1 MEKEIKSPLEREDR
15 ENDIDEFVVPGLSI
29 EGMDYKTYLQ
39 TLKGEVKEDSGQE
52 MSAKKEEDK
61 SASEPKEARRRTSEE
76 EDTKNRLGLTLFIS
90 EEVKILLRIVSAK
103 ESKSMSKYV
112 SDLIIKDLRKR
123 KKEIENFITVGL
135 GKSSID

>member
-1 MEKEIKSPLEREDR
+1 MEKEILSPLEREDR

-39 TLKGEVKEDSGQE
+39 TLKGGVKEDSGQRKP
-52 MSAKKEEDK
+52 AKKDEDK
-61 SASEPKEARRRTSEE
+61 PASETKEAKRTSEE
-76 EDTKNRLGLTLFIS
+76 EDTKNRLGLSLFIS
-90 EEVKILLRIVSAK
+90 EEAKILLRIISAK

-123 KKEIENFITVGL
+123 KKEIESFISAGL
-135 GKSSID
+135 GKSSVD

>member
-1 MEKEIKSPLEREDR
+1 MEKEILSPLEREDR

-39 TLKGEVKEDSGQE
+39 TLKGEVKEDSGQKKPT
-52 MSAKKEEDK
+52 KKEEDK
-61 SASEPKEARRRTSEE
+61 SASESKEARRRTPE

-112 SDLIIKDLRKR
+112 SELIIKDLRKR
-123 KKEIENFITVGL
+123 KKEIESFISVGL
-135 GKSSID
+135 GKSSIE

>member
-1 MEKEIKSPLEREDR
+1 MEKEILSPLEREDR

-39 TLKGEVKEDSGQE
+39 TLKGGVKEDSGQKKP
-52 MSAKKEEDK
+52 AKKDEDK
-61 SASEPKEARRRTSEE
+61 SASETKEAKRTSEE
-76 EDTKNRLGLTLFIS
+76 EDTKNRLGLSLFIS
-90 EEVKILLRIVSAK
+90 EEAKILLRIISAK

-123 KKEIENFITVGL
+123 KKEIESFISAGL
-135 GKSSID
+135 GKSSVD

>member
-1 MEKEIKSPLEREDR
+1 MEKEILSPLEREDR

-39 TLKGEVKEDSGQE
+39 RLKGGVKEDSGQKKPT
-52 MSAKKEEDK
+52 KKEEDK
-61 SASEPKEARRRTSEE
+61 SASESKEARRRTSE

-112 SDLIIKDLRKR
+112 SELIIKDLRKR
-123 KKEIENFITVGL
+123 KKEIESFISAGL
-135 GKSSID
+135 EKSSIE

>member
-1 MEKEIKSPLEREDR
+1 MEKEILSPLEREDR

-39 TLKGEVKEDSGQE
+39 TLKGGVKEDSGQKKP
-52 MSAKKEEDK
+52 AKKDEDK
-61 SASEPKEARRRTSEE
+61 SVSETKEAKRTSEE
-76 EDTKNRLGLTLFIS
+76 EDTKNRLGLSLFIS
-90 EEVKILLRIVSAK
+90 EEAKILLRIISAK

-123 KKEIENFITVGL
+123 KKEIESFISAGL
-135 GKSSID
+135 GKSSVD